1 MCVLTYFVCYCVLS
15 LVVFAPLFWW
25 FEHPKIMSQASSHPI
40 LLRLFLDH
48 FKDFKDCGHHDE
60 LDRLRS
66 GCLRNLSEL
75 KSSTFHTNW
84 LLEDLSIIGKTKD
97 VIHGRPGHPDQIP
110 YISV

>member
-1 MCVLTYFVCYCVLS
+1 
-15 LVVFAPLFWW
+15 
-25 FEHPKIMSQASSHPI
+25 MSQASSHPI

-48 FKDFKDCGHHDE
+48 FKDFRDQGHQDE

-97 VIHGRPGHPDQIP
+97 VIHGRPEHPDQIP